1 MNRAQKTARIN
12 LILILPGLAVII
24 VLWAIELGPIAL
36 WLLVMLMAIVNS
48 RNYYENKSQKDIT
61 TFDERDEFITRK
73 ASVIAYKVLWAFFGC
88 ACLTAWILTGPEGK
102 ISVYWLLAGLFGGSV
117 VFNLVFSIATLIQY
131 GWGGKGEKS

>member
-1 MNRAQKTARIN
+1 MNRAQKTARTN
-12 LILILPGLAVII
+12 LILILPSAAAII
-24 VLWAIELGPIAL
+24 VLWAIELGPIAF

-48 RNYYENKSQKDIT
+48 RNYYEKKSQKDIT

-102 ISVYWLLAGLFGGSV
+102 ISVYWLFAGLFGGSV
-117 VFNLVFSIATLIQY
+117 ILSLVFSIAILIFY
-131 GWGGKGEKS
+131 GRGDKDGQE